1 MMIKFIN
8 RKWFKNIKFSVLALI
23 TIGAS
28 LFCALHDFSN
38 DFRHYPNTVVHP
50 IGWTGVAF
58 FGYALIFMIYKNTK
72 YALQGRGMVAITDKG
87 LFVRDEFV
95 AWENIAGITGNERF
109 VIIDTNDTKE
119 RLLRASWWTKMNY
132 KIVGA
137 MVTVSNF
144 DYDGSQEEFM
154 AILKQHIELHEKRK
168 QELSTSRTTIPRRAT
183 TGSI

>member
-1 MMIKFIN
+1 MFIFTN
-8 RKWFKNIKFSVLALI
+8 HKWFKNLKLLVLSLI
-23 TIGAS
+23 AIGAS

-38 DFRHYPNTVVHP
+38 DFRHYPNIVVHP
-50 IGWTGVAF
+50 IGWIGVAF
-58 FGYALIFMIYKNTK
+58 FGYALIFMIYKNTR

-109 VIIDTNDTKE
+109 VIIDTKDTKE

-144 DYDGSQEEFM
+144 DYDGSQEEFI
-154 AILKQHIELHEKRK
+154 ATLEQQIKFHQKQK
-168 QELSTSRTTIPRRAT
+168 TTQMRQPFPT
-183 TGSI
+183 TPDRPY